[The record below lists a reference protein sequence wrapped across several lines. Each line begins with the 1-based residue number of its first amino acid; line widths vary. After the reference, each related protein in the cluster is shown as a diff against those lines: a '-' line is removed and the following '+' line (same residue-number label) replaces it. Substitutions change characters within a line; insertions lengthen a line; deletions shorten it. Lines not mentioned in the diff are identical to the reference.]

1 MARIFKESEKSTEYL
16 RRVRKVWN
24 SQLNASNKTIAHNVF
39 AVPVLTPTTGIL
51 DWSKEEVQQLDIKTR
66 KTMAMA
72 GCLHKRSDVERLYTP
87 RKQGGRGLTS
97 VEDIFTSR
105 TVSLA
110 THIEN
115 NKDQNP
121 FLQK

>member
-1 MARIFKESEKSTEYL
+1 M
-16 RRVRKVWN
+16 
-24 SQLNASNKTIAHNVF
+24 
-39 AVPVLTPTTGIL
+39 

-72 GCLHKRSDVERLYTP
+72 GRLHKRRDVERLYMP

-97 VEDIFTSR
+97 IEDIFTSR

-115 NKDQNP
+115 NKDRNP
-121 FLQK
+121 FLHKVYEHEQLRLFRVANEFKQYLVSLVNEFQQMYRDYTY